1 MILKENKFQS
11 VLILTLIDVDI
22 SDQFYVA
29 QILNDILL
37 WSSVL

>member
-37 WSSVL
+37 